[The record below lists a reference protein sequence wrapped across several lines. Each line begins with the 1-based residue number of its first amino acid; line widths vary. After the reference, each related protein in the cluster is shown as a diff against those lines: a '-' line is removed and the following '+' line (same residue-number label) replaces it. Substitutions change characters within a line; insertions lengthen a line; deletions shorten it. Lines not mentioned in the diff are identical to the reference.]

1 MRHETSPVDL
11 KQFDLSLRHAAELG
25 DQIIDYLRGCVEDT
39 IFETQGARIMCGS
52 LWSLS
57 ETVKLALQLSLS
69 WPEKRSLK
77 RDDSSD
83 GSDVTAVATS
93 AFDWDVDKILNVR
106 YPDTVRQRPK
116 VVIDHRDVSVST
128 DPQASFC
135 ETSPTVVEPPETFPF
150 DPEPIP
156 ACVIGHADMA
166 TETEPCQEP
175 TNGHDDRSESVRKEG
190 PLSKLRRKKSM
201 MKKNRDSASHA
212 EPPPLPCNATQTDS
226 CADHVEHRPDV
237 ANDPEEHPEGARKA
251 GKFKSWMMKTLEPTS
266 EVHPPTP
273 LQAIDEPQC
282 PNESGSP
289 DLHESMNDLEEHPD
303 RDGGVRKEGKLRSL
317 IKSKSLSKKA
327 KDKEDKTAVD
337 DHMESTTKKEHDAG
351 GAAKLKAWIKRKL
364 LHRKVKIVWDVEDEV
379 DCAVGREVKQR
390 LVPPRVLEDYW
401 QTYEMNSHHISQT
414 FPAVSRDMQAI
425 GRRLSSVCC
434 NLLVTHRLSDSRPLR
449 SMHV

>member
-1 MRHETSPVDL
+1 MKHDTSPVDL

-52 LWSLS
+52 LYSLS

-77 RDDSSD
+77 RDNSSD

-116 VVIDHRDVSVST
+116 VIIDHRDVSVST
-128 DPQASFC
+128 DPPASFC
-135 ETSPTVVEPPETFPF
+135 ETSPTVVEPTETFPF

-156 ACVIGHADMA
+156 IGHAEMA
-166 TETEPCQEP
+166 TETEPWQEP
-175 TNGHDDRSESVRKEG
+175 TKRHDDERSEGVRKEG
-190 PLSKLRRKKSM
+190 PLSKLRRKKSLM
-201 MKKNRDSASHA
+201 VKSRDSACDA
-212 EPPPLPCNATQTDS
+212 EPPPLPCKTTQTDLGV
-226 CADHVEHRPDV
+226 DHEDRPDV
-237 ANDPEEHPEGARKA
+237 ANDTEEHPEGVRKA

-266 EVHPPTP
+266 EVHPPAPPQT
-273 LQAIDEPQC
+273 IDEPQR
-282 PNESGSP
+282 PGEPESP
-289 DLHESMNDLEEHPD
+289 EFHEPTNDQEEHPD

-317 IKSKSLSKKA
+317 MKSKSLSKKA

-337 DHMESTTKKEHDAG
+337 DQMESATKKEHDTG

-364 LHRKVKIVWDVEDEV
+364 LHRKVKIVWDVEDEI

-390 LVPPRVLEDYW
+390 LVPPRVLEEYW

-434 NLLVTHRLSDSRPLR
+434 ILLVTHRLSDSRPLR